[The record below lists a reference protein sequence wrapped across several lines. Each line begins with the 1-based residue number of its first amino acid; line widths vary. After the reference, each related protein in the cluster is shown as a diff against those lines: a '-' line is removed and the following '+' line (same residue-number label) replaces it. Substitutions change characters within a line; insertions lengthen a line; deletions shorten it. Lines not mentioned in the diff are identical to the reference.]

1 MNKQLEQLIDLAKI
15 DSDIDSFGPKE
26 AAINESLN
34 QILEQENKNND
45 AIAQLE
51 EEIADN
57 KMKKSKSEAHLA
69 ELSDKLK
76 DIDSKSASIK
86 NEKEMKSLQLE
97 EEIAKEQIAY
107 ANEEIER
114 LDKIE
119 KAKEADIET
128 LKQENESLKNKA
140 EEAKESSKKEIE
152 ALDMEKKATYEKKQ
166 KLIGEVP
173 QKILSFYQKIRRWAG
188 NSTVVPVKKQACQG
202 CFMKINDRVYADVIR
217 GEEIT
222 NCPSCGRIL
231 YMPAGESD
239 AAE

>member
-1 MNKQLEQLIDLAKI
+1 MNKHLVQLIELARI

-26 AAINESLN
+26 EAINENLN
-34 QILEQENKNND
+34 KILEQEKKNLE
-45 AIAQLE
+45 IVAQLE

-69 ELSDKLK
+69 ELSGKLE
-76 DIDSKSASIK
+76 DIEKKSGAVK

-97 EEIAKEQIAY
+97 EEIAKEQIIF

-119 KAKEADIET
+119 KAKEEEINT
-128 LKQENESLKNKA
+128 LKTENDELIGRA
-140 EEAKESSKKEIE
+140 EAAKEESKKEIE
-152 ALDMEKKATYEKKQ
+152 ALEVEKKASFAKKEK
-166 KLIGEVP
+166 LVGEVP

-188 NSTVVPVKKQACQG
+188 NTTVVPVKKQACQG
-202 CFMKINDRVYADVIR
+202 CYMKINDRVYAEVIKS
-217 GEEIT
+217 EEIV

-231 YMPAGESD
+231 YIPT
-239 AAE
+239 AEDE